1 MRSLRCFLLR
11 VLCPALLSSAASRA
25 GEPPAPAPLFE
36 TTPVFPATPNNKPNY
51 RIPAI
56 VQAPNGDILIIAE
69 RRNDGIG
76 DIGDH
81 DIVMKRS
88 RDKGKTW
95 GAEQMIFDDGKNTS
109 TDITIGF
116 DRTNGKLWLF
126 FLRNKK
132 QFDYFTSS
140 DLSLIHI

>member
-1 MRSLRCFLLR
+1 MFSRLFLLS
-11 VLCPALLSSAASRA
+11 LLIPLIALGAD
-25 GEPPAPAPLFE
+25 PLFE
-36 TTPVFPATPNNKPNY
+36 TTLVFPFAPGNKPNY

-95 GAEQMIFDDGKNTS
+95 SAEQMIFDDEKNTS
-109 TDITIGF
+109 TDLTVGL

-132 QFDYFTSS
+132 R
-140 DLSLIHI
+140 

>member
-1 MRSLRCFLLR
+1 MNAMPMFLRTLLAA
-11 VLCPALLSSAASRA
+11 ALLPFGAFGA
-25 GEPPAPAPLFE
+25 APLFE
-36 TTPVFPATPNNKPNY
+36 TTLVFPATPNNKPNY

-56 VQAPNGDILIIAE
+56 IQAPNGDILIIAE
-69 RRNDGIG
+69 RRNDGPG

-95 GAEQMIFDDGKNTS
+95 SDERMIFDDEKNTS
-109 TDITIGF
+109 TDITVGL
-116 DRTNGKLWLF
+116 DRANGKLWLF

-132 QFDYFTSS
+132 QFA
-140 DLSLIHI
+140 L